1 MYLCIYIW
9 ASLVAVL
16 KSPPANARDA
26 GLISGSEGSPGE
38 RKWQPAPGFLPEK
51 PHGQRSL
58 VGFSPPGHRVTHD
71 GVTEHIIY
79 ILHIKI
85 LNDNIKHIHLYF
97 QI

>member
-58 VGFSPPGHRVTHD
+58 AGYSPGDCRVRQD
-71 GVTEHIIY
+71 LVTKHNIY
-79 ILHIKI
+79 TCTFVFAYINKTYSFVHT
-85 LNDNIKHIHLYF
+85 
-97 QI
+97 